1 MPDTGI
7 NINPDSGGTAYIP
20 LPNQDS
26 KAVQSPVQD
35 KATSQAKQADAVNGK
50 YYTDSTSSAATQE
63 RTLTPEQSKNLLTHI
78 APPNVQ
84 MSGISG
90 TAAQEGTGN
99 PFLRPNPLVAFFM
112 TFTEISNTM
121 RQMTNAYAQLT
132 ILQMTMTN
140 ELGKGIA
147 AEILRG
153 AQAEHD
159 SYMAAAIADFTQA
172 GVALIQ
178 GAAQFKAKSSAQKQ
192 LNQQRESMEKRTYG
206 EKDASGEKIINPGTE
221 QKLADAKIG
230 KTNAEQAVKNAEHNL
245 RNAEKNYANDKST
258 DSRKAVREAQ
268 KELDTQERKLYDT
281 SRKLDE
287 AEYQHDKNVKG
298 LDKFEED
305 YAGTLE
311 GATQNKMYSIKM
323 SGDFVSKA
331 IEGISNMM
339 RAGYA
344 LEKGQAE
351 AMQKLMEGYQQN
363 ANKTIDLLNNM
374 KSENSRLIG
383 DLMQQLRGFSDQ
395 ARQLYGTIGVQGG

>member
-20 LPNQDS
+20 LPNQDG
-26 KAVQSPVQD
+26 KAVQSSVQD
-35 KATSQAKQADAVNGK
+35 KAAAQAKQADAVNGK

-63 RTLTPEQSKNLLTHI
+63 RTLTPEQSKNLLNHI

-84 MSGISG
+84 MTGISG

-178 GAAQFKAKSSAQKQ
+178 GAAQFKAKGSAQKQ
-192 LNQQRESMEKRTYG
+192 LDKQRESMEKRTYG
-206 EKDASGEKIINPGTE
+206 EKSADGKDYTVKGTE

-230 KTNAEQAVKNAEHNL
+230 KTNAEKAVENAEYNL
-245 RNAEKNYANDKST
+245 RNAEKNYENGQSTHDK
-258 DSRKAVREAQ
+258 VRAAQ
-268 KELDTQERKLYDT
+268 KEVETQEKNLYDT

-287 AEYQHDKNVKG
+287 AEYQHDKNVKA

-305 YAGTLE
+305 YAGALE

-331 IEGISNMM
+331 IEGITNMM

>member
-1 MPDTGI
+1 
-7 NINPDSGGTAYIP
+7 
-20 LPNQDS
+20 
-26 KAVQSPVQD
+26 
-35 KATSQAKQADAVNGK
+35 
-50 YYTDSTSSAATQE
+50 
-63 RTLTPEQSKNLLTHI
+63 
-78 APPNVQ
+78 
-84 MSGISG
+84 
-90 TAAQEGTGN
+90 
-99 PFLRPNPLVAFFM
+99 
-112 TFTEISNTM
+112 
-121 RQMTNAYAQLT
+121 
-132 ILQMTMTN
+132 
-140 ELGKGIA
+140 
-147 AEILRG
+147 
-153 AQAEHD
+153 
-159 SYMAAAIADFTQA
+159 
-172 GVALIQ
+172 
-178 GAAQFKAKSSAQKQ
+178 
-192 LNQQRESMEKRTYG
+192 MEKRTYG

-221 QKLADAKIG
+221 QKLGDAKIG